1 MRLKKS
7 KNQGP
12 QEKHEK
18 QLNEKESGM
27 AAEPVMPAMET
38 GPAPELRTIKKRIKK
53 RNIRL
58 ITAAAAVCLC
68 AVLAFQFAV
77 TPLLNLCFYRPD
89 KNSYA
94 PNQPSY
100 SDFHMGLDAF
110 TELHFPGRQFYYAEI
125 ENTGIGKYQLVF
137 VCSDWKDT
145 PIDFSVSLV
154 RGRLS
159 LPSEFWFD
167 ATTIPTRAF
176 TRSSPDWLETDTEK
190 LELELRESIA
200 YLQTLPDYLMI
211 EAHLSFREDRS
222 MEELAALYNTT
233 AASTDG
239 PALIWAGIC
248 NTDETGKG
256 LPQTGLNP
264 AGYGTVNQINEFY
277 PAFNLPSATAQQE
290 GKADGA
296 LYETHFRSLLNYLTD
311 HPGFLKALGGDIDR
325 AGDYRAISAYIE
337 KNGVRTYGVTAVG
350 SPSAILAF
358 CQKEGIEKITIE
370 DLTFRKN

>member
-1 MRLKKS
+1 MRSKKS
-7 KNQGP
+7 KNQEP

-18 QLNEKESGM
+18 QLNEEECGM
-27 AAEPVMPAMET
+27 AAQPVMPTMET
-38 GPAPELRTIKKRIKK
+38 GPAPELRAIKKRIKK
-53 RNIRL
+53 RNVRL

-94 PNQPSY
+94 PSSPYY
-100 SDFHMGLDAF
+100 SDFYMGLSAF
-110 TELHFPGRQFYYAEI
+110 TELHFPGRQFSYVEI
-125 ENTGIGKYQLVF
+125 DNTGIGKYQLNIIA
-137 VCSDWKDT
+137 SDWTKK
-145 PIDFSVSLV
+145 PIGFSSSLV

-176 TRSSPDWLETDTEK
+176 SRSSPDWLETDAEK
-190 LELELRESIA
+190 LALELRESAA
-200 YLQTLPDYLMI
+200 YLQTLPDYLVI
-211 EAHLSFREDRS
+211 KAHLSFREDRS
-222 MEELAALYNTT
+222 MEELAALYN
-233 AASTDG
+233 AYAGSSG
-239 PALIWAGIC
+239 PALIWAGIR
-248 NTDETGKG
+248 NSEEIGMSR
-256 LPQTGLNP
+256 PQTGISP
-264 AGYGTVNQINEFY
+264 AGFGEVLQVSDLY
-277 PAFNLPSATAQQE
+277 PAFSLSSALEQQE

-296 LYETHFRSLLNYLTD
+296 LYETHFRSLLKYLTD

-325 AGDYRAISAYIE
+325 TGDYRAISAYIE

-350 SPSAILAF
+350 SPSALLAF